1 VKAESPLE
9 KGDSFKKLLFLHVLN
24 KKSLS
29 HISEDNGNY
38 DIGNLKYLINLY
50 KKFGKDVFLNRE
62 DKIYYR
68 DTKLLAIS
76 RVLKNGESIR
86 SVSLDLG
93 LLDPTILGG
102 WLKIYRAKGE
112 AGIEDTYPRKNYV
125 LKDERAKIIVDKKLI
140 EENQRLRAEI
150 EYLKKSQSLTQKLEG
165 VTNKEKALIVTELR
179 KEFKLEILLEITGIS
194 SSVYYY
200 HLSESKKD
208 KPDKYEE
215 IKKVIDYLYKD
226 KHKKRMGYQRIHI
239 ELIKLGYHIGKNKV
253 NDIMRE
259 KGYLK
264 IKKRNWRKYNSY
276 EGDMGGVKVNEMSQN
291 FKTSFPYEKA
301 GTDIS
306 VFPLDEESVYL
317 SPIIDFD
324 SREVLAYKAGKDVK
338 MDKIMLMLDDLE
350 KIHGNKI
357 KGMMIQS
364 DQGVQY
370 QNSRYRERLEKLGI
384 IQSMS
389 RKGNCLD
396 NSPTET
402 FFGRMKE
409 EMWYGHEYKY
419 KNADDLLAAIDEYI
433 NYYNTTRIVSKLKM
447 SPVDYRH
454 KIINEL

>member
-1 VKAESPLE
+1 MKAESPLE

>member
-1 VKAESPLE
+1 MRLTLE
-9 KGDSFKKLLFLHVLN
+9 EKLKMCEEHVLN

-179 KEFKLEILLEITGIS
+179 KEFKLEILLEITGMAS
-194 SSVYYY
+194 SIYYY
-200 HLSESKKD
+200 HLSESKKE